1 MQAGGRRFES
11 GNLHGGA
18 AWKAGVRC
26 WARCGPRFYD
36 MMERMKQEYKS
47 KKYEREEHR

>member
-11 GNLHGGA
+11 GILHRRGRRPQRGG
-18 AWKAGVRC
+18 VT
-26 WARCGPRFYD
+26 ARTFSD

-47 KKYEREEHR
+47 ENTERARGSC